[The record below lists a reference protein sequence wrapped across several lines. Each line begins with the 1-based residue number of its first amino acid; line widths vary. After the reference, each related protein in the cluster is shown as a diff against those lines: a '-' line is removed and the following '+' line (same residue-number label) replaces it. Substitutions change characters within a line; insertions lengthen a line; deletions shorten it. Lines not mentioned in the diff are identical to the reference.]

1 MKKTYIA
8 ETLEINDC
16 KDRYDAEAK
25 RVLSDK
31 TILAWIMQ
39 YTMEEFRTFSIA
51 AIRNCIEGTPEVSTV
66 PVRPGVTPE
75 AITGMPKEGASA
87 NEGEVFYD
95 IRFHAITPD
104 EESVKIIIN
113 MEAQKDY
120 VPGRYDLVTRGIF
133 YDARMLSAQYGT
145 EFTPPYYNDLKK
157 VYSVWICMNAPQYAA
172 YTITKY
178 HMAQKELYGHLG
190 KKPRYDLM
198 EVITVCLGN
207 ENDLAAGNA
216 LHGMLSTL
224 FSTKLNPKEKET
236 ILERDYDIETSVE
249 MEGGFRLMCNL
260 SLGIEEEATKRG
272 LAKGIAEGLER
283 GMAEG
288 LEKGMEVGLTALVQ
302 SLMGFV
308 DNFDDLYAIVIKNDA
323 YKTVTKEEV
332 LKYYS

>member
-1 MKKTYIA
+1 MTVTIKVGMLEMGGAMKKTYIA

-25 RVLSDK
+25 RLLSDK

-51 AIRNCIEGTPEVSTV
+51 SIRNCIEGTPEVSTM
-66 PVRPGVTPE
+66 PVRPGLTPE
-75 AITGMPKEGASA
+75 AITGMPRDGSSA

-95 IRFHAITPD
+95 IRFHAMTPD

-120 VPGRYDLVTRGIF
+120 VPGRYDL
-133 YDARMLSAQYGT
+133 AS
-145 EFTPPYYNDLKK
+145 
-157 VYSVWICMNAPQYAA
+157 
-172 YTITKY
+172 
-178 HMAQKELYGHLG
+178 
-190 KKPRYDLM
+190 
-198 EVITVCLGN
+198 
-207 ENDLAAGNA
+207 GNA

-272 LAKGIAEGLER
+272 LAKGMAEGLEK
-283 GMAEG
+283 GM
-288 LEKGMEVGLTALVQ
+288 EKGMEVGLTALVQ